1 MCRQV
6 VVKIVS
12 RLAVGCVDL
21 DFAPQQYR
29 SGNRLDGDGPRIGYR
44 HQLAALFA
52 WFFAMA
58 SLNVSRKDDIWISAE
73 NLPIVHVPKRPVLVT
88 LIPERVQRARCVVG
102 MLRDAGQIR

>member
-29 SGNRLDGDGPRIGYR
+29 SGNRLDGDRARIGYR
-44 HQLAALFA
+44 HELAGLFA
-52 WFFAMA
+52 LLFAMA
-58 SLNVSRKDDIWISAE
+58 SLNVSRKDDVWIAAE
-73 NLPIVHVPKRPVLVT
+73 NLPIVHVPKRPVLIT
-88 LIPERVQRARCVVG
+88 LVPECVHRARCVVS
-102 MLRDAGQIR
+102 MLRDAA